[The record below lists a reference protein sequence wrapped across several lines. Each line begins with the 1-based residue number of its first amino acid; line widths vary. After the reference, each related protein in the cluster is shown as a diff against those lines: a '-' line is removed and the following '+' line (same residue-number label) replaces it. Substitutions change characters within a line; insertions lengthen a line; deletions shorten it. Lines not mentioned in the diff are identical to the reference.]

1 MTKRILMKKV
11 LLALSGLI
19 LLAILA
25 YFCFQNKADTIR
37 EHLVSSTNSAL
48 SSHNISG
55 VTAALQGHDIEMT
68 DIMQLTGEVPSP
80 KIKAEAEML
89 TRAIE
94 GIGGVDNQLSI
105 TQQVAVT
112 TPMEEKV
119 EDAVL
124 PDTTTVATPETS
136 TKVATLDPY
145 TLNISKDE
153 EGNVVLEGYVD
164 DTQHQ
169 SELIRYAEKLFGSK
183 NVTDNLKVAS
193 GAPKDWEHISTFA
206 LERLKD
212 VDYGDMKLSNQSY
225 EFTGHLPSPST
236 KASFLNGI
244 REVMSDPENKY
255 SLYRGD
261 YIITAP
267 VEEPNVVGKKEQ
279 AKAKDAVATIAPTDT
294 KTSTALC
301 QTKLDKLLKN
311 QKILF
316 DYNKASIKN
325 NSYTLLN
332 NVLKSLKACHVSLLE
347 IAGHTDDQG
356 AAAYNKKLSDLR
368 AASVKKYFIK
378 KGFDKK
384 KLKAIGYGESRP
396 IASNKSSQ
404 GRAENRRIE
413 FIVKGV
419 EK

>member
-1 MTKRILMKKV
+1 MKKV
-11 LLALSGLI
+11 LLALLGLI

-25 YFCFQNKADTIR
+25 YFCFQNKADSIR

-48 SSHNISG
+48 SSHNITG
-55 VTAALQGHDIEMT
+55 ITADLQGYDMEMT
-68 DIMQLTGEVPSP
+68 DIMRLTGEVPSLEV
-80 KIKAEAEML
+80 KAEAETL

-94 GIGGVDNQLSI
+94 GIGDIDNQLTI
-105 TQQVAVT
+105 AQQEAMVA
-112 TPMEEKV
+112 TPVKEKV
-119 EDAVL
+119 EAAVV
-124 PDTTTVATPETS
+124 PDTVTS
-136 TKVATLDPY
+136 AASDKVATIDPY
-145 TLNISKDE
+145 TLTISKDTE
-153 EGNVVLEGYVD
+153 NNVVLDGYVD
-164 DTQHQ
+164 NTQRK
-169 SELIRYAEKLFGSK
+169 SELSRYAQELFGSK
-183 NVTDNLKVAS
+183 KVTDKLKVAT
-193 GAPKDWEHISTFA
+193 GAPKGWADISTFA
-206 LERLKD
+206 LDRLKD
-212 VDYGDMKLSNQSY
+212 VDYGGMKLSNQSY
-225 EFTGHLPSPST
+225 EFTGHIPSPST
-236 KASFLNGI
+236 KASFLDGI

-255 SLYRGD
+255 GLYRGD

-267 VEEPNVVGKKEQ
+267 VEEPNVLSKKEH
-279 AKAKDAVATIAPTDT
+279 PRT
-294 KTSTALC
+294 KNSAESTTLC

-316 DYNKASIKN
+316 DYNKASIKK

-347 IAGHTDDQG
+347 IAGHTDNQG
-356 AAAYNKKLSDLR
+356 AATYNKKLSNLR
-368 AASVKKYFIK
+368 AASVKKYFVK